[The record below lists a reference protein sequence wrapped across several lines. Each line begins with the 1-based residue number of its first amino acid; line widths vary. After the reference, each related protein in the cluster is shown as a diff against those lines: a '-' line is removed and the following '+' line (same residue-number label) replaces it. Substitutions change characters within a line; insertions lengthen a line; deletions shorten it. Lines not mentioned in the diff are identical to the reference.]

1 MKTKKITAI
10 ILAAMMTFTTAACVA
25 GCELTNVTEPS
36 GISVV
41 SDTTEDTSETVTS
54 DTSDTSFESTEASTI
69 ETEASTAISAD
80 VTAESSDATTK
91 QTETTTRQ
99 TQTTTRETTRATS
112 APTQATQRQATPT
125 PKPTQ
130 QTQATQHQATPTPK
144 PTNTPTPTP
153 KPTNTPTPTP
163 KPANLH
169 ATADVSWACR
179 AYHEE
184 LDEDGNVVT
193 TEISIDG
200 VVTGLEVYRK
210 DENSR
215 WRLTNASA
223 DAVQADCRAHN
234 ASNYSITGINNIRDK
249 RP

>member
-10 ILAAMMTFTTAACVA
+10 ILAAMMTLTTAACVA

-54 DTSDTSFESTEASTI
+54 DTSDTSFESAEASTV

-80 VTAESSDATTK
+80 VTAESTDATTK
-91 QTETTTRQ
+91 QTEATTRQ
-99 TQTTTRETTRATS
+99 TQATTRETTRATS

-169 ATADVSWACR
+169 ATADVHWSSSG
-179 AYHEE
+179 YYETV
-184 LDEDGNVVT
+184 DDDNNVVR
-193 TEISIDG
+193 TEHDFDGWVRGVTVHRASENKRWQIDDATDDEVWRQVQAAGGSHYSISIKN
-200 VVTGLEVYRK
+200 VR
-210 DENSR
+210 DE
-215 WRLTNASA
+215 
-223 DAVQADCRAHN
+223 
-234 ASNYSITGINNIRDK
+234 